1 VLWREDNVPN
11 DPGSVPPVVL
21 NDVADAALAGLTAT
35 PKTLPPKLF
44 YDEEGCRLFYEITR
58 LPEYYLTR
66 IEKYLLADLA
76 RSLVPEEVSA
86 AALVEF
92 GGSDEEKA
100 RHLLDLRTSAGEPI
114 FQTYVSIDVAAS
126 ALALMQS
133 RLRASYPYLRIVP
146 IVADFMQPLRLPNV
160 GRRRFGFFPG
170 STIGNL
176 DPDAAAHFLRSAHA
190 SLGTGS
196 WFLLG
201 ADLRKDPAIL
211 LPAYNDAAGVTAAFN
226 LNLLRRLNR
235 EAGAKFDLDA
245 FRHEAIWN
253 DAESRIEMYLLSRH
267 DQVITVAG
275 QKIPFRRDEPIH
287 TENSYKHEPETLIGF
302 ARTAGWISERIWTD
316 PAELFGIFLFRHD

>member
-1 VLWREDNVPN
+1 MPN
-11 DPGSVPPVVL
+11 ESGSLPPKGL
-21 NDVADAALAGLTAT
+21 SDVAEAALAGLTAS

-66 IEKYLLADLA
+66 TEKYLLGDLA
-76 RSLVPEEVSA
+76 QNLVPEEVTT

-100 RHLLDLRTSAGEPI
+100 RYLLDLRNPAGQPI
-114 FQTYVSIDVAAS
+114 FQTYVSIDVAAP
-126 ALALMQS
+126 ALSLMQS
-133 RLRASYPYLRIVP
+133 RLRISYPHLRVVP
-146 IVADFMQPLRLPNV
+146 IVADFMQPLRLPDL

-176 DPDAAAHFLRSAHA
+176 DPDAASRFLRGAHA
-190 SLGTGS
+190 SLGSGS

-211 LPAYNDAAGVTAAFN
+211 LPAYNDSAGVTAAFN

-235 EAGAKFDLDA
+235 EAAADFDLA
-245 FRHEAIWN
+245 SFRHQAIWN
-253 DAESRIEMYLLSRH
+253 DAESRIEMYLFSLR
-267 DQVITVAG
+267 DQSVSLAG
-275 QKIPFRRDEPIH
+275 HRINFQRDEPIH
-287 TENSYKHEPETLIGF
+287 TENSYKHRPETLIGL
-302 ARTAGWISERIWTD
+302 ARDAGWISERIWTD
-316 PAELFGIFLFRHD
+316 PAELFGMFLFRRG